1 MCLTSGTECPKLI
14 TEQTGTEFPFAL
26 SLVISVSNPAPY
38 HGDRL
43 LLCVRY
49 RVQLGHGA
57 PQSEIVLHMLAVDV
71 MIHCHF
77 KYSKIT
83 TPFCQLWA
91 CGLAGDD
98 AMSFSAF
105 G

>member
-1 MCLTSGTECPKLI
+1 MCPILLLI
-14 TEQTGTEFPFAL
+14 M
-26 SLVISVSNPAPY
+26 
-38 HGDRL
+38 GDRL

-57 PQSEIVLHMLAVDV
+57 PQSGIVLHMLAVDV

-98 AMSFSAF
+98 AIEFFCFWIIEAAF
-105 G
+105 ADVLHQDN